1 MRGFAMLDIG
11 KTGWIEKP
19 DLAIKNPTDVLIK
32 TTAVAHCTSDVH
44 NVETGDFPSMIG
56 NIIGHEAVGVI
67 AEVGS
72 EVKDFKVGD
81 RVAIHDMSPYWG
93 DYMTQK
99 GMPNWSF
106 GSSRTQNPELDGMFS
121 EYILFE
127 RADTGLAHIPDNVT
141 DIQALMATDMIPTAY
156 TGINKLDI
164 QFGETVA
171 IIGIG
176 PVGLCAIEGCIL
188 KGAAKVITVGH
199 RTACK
204 DVAKK
209 MGASVVLDYADGP
222 IVEQVLAANGG
233 KQVDKV
239 LLCVDYPEAISDA
252 YQMCRFGGTICTV
265 AGFQD
270 ASRFAGFLSL
280 DKTLTGIVIQ
290 TGRYWLE
297 GIMAMISEG
306 RIHPELVVSHVY
318 NGFDSIPEAFGRMC
332 DKTDDLIKTV
342 SVW

>member
-44 NVETGDFPSMIG
+44 NVETGDFPGMIG

-67 AEVGS
+67 TEVGS

-93 DYMTQK
+93 DRMTQL
-99 GMPNWSF
+99 GMPNWSD

-127 RADTGLAHIPDNVT
+127 RADSGLAHIPDNVT
-141 DIQALMATDMIPTAY
+141 DTQALMATDMIPTAY

-171 IIGIG
+171 VVGIG

-204 DVAKK
+204 DAAKK
-209 MGASVVLDYADGP
+209 LGASVVLDYTDGP
-222 IVEQVLAANGG
+222 VVEQVLAANGG

-239 LLCVDYPEAISDA
+239 LLCVDYADAISDA
-252 YQMCRFGGTICTV
+252 FTMCRPGGRICTV
-265 AGFQD
+265 AGVQD
-270 ASRFAGFLSL
+270 ASHFVGFLTC
-280 DKTLTGIVIQ
+280 DKAFEAIVIQ
-290 TGRYWLE
+290 PGRYWME
-297 GIMAMISEG
+297 NIMALISEG

-318 NGFDSIPEAFGRMC
+318 HGFDSIPEAFEKMST
-332 DKTDDLIKTV
+332 KTDDLIKTI
-342 SVW
+342 SVF